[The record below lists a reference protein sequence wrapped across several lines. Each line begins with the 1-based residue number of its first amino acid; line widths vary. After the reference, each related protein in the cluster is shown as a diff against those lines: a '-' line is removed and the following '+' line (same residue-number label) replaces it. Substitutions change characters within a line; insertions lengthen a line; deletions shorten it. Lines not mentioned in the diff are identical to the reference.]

1 MPSSP
6 RSIGSDTNWASSRGD
21 RGAGAGAR
29 DVTDRQARNL
39 PLDAHLHTDLSPDSN
54 VPIDVYAAAALERG
68 IAELA
73 ITDHVDFEPGAPA
86 FGYSTFADRE
96 RVVRGAAERWGPRG
110 VTIRFG
116 VELTYDRS
124 WESIIRDHLARHRY
138 DFTIGSVHDRVD
150 SPYHASRVR
159 GWVAGRSLAEI
170 VEPSFGETEAAARSG
185 LFDALGHLD
194 VVKRYLHP
202 HVSKE
207 DLAAA
212 PELYEPILQAL
223 VDSGTA
229 LEINTSGLRHAVC
242 ETYPPAAVVA
252 RFRELG
258 GRAVSVGSDAHR
270 ADQLAWALA
279 DGYRTAAAGGFE
291 ALTFRRGGEP
301 VTVAIPD
308 PGRRGPNGPDG
319 RSL

>member
-1 MPSSP
+1 M
-6 RSIGSDTNWASSRGD
+6 
-21 RGAGAGAR
+21 
-29 DVTDRQARNL
+29 TDRQARDL

-86 FGYSTFADRE
+86 FGYSSFDDRE

-110 VTIRFG
+110 VAIRFG

-124 WESIIRDHLARHRY
+124 WESDIRDHLARHTY
-138 DFTIGSVHDRVD
+138 DFTIGSVHDRID

-159 GWVAGRSLAEI
+159 AWVAGRSLAEI
-170 VEPSFGETEAAARSG
+170 VEPSFSEVEAAARSG

-202 HVSKE
+202 HLATGA
-207 DLAAA
+207 LAAA
-212 PELYEPILQAL
+212 PELYEPILRAL
-223 VDSGTA
+223 VESGTA
-229 LEINTSGLRHAVC
+229 LEINTSGLRHPVG
-242 ETYPPAAVVA
+242 ETYPPTAVVA
-252 RFRELG
+252 RFHELG

-270 ADQLAWALA
+270 PDQFAWALA
-279 DGYRTAAAGGFE
+279 DGYRAAAAGGFD

-301 VTVAIPD
+301 LVVAFPEAI
-308 PGRRGPNGPDG
+308 RA
-319 RSL
+319 RS